1 MPATIVIKCNVH
13 VTRCY
18 DEILESQAHLWY
30 LSTSV
35 LVVGLLMCLKH
46 LVLEVPD
53 NLADLDIICQIQTTH
68 NCMVFLH
75 QDYYLIIMPG
85 LGDFRKV

>member
-1 MPATIVIKCNVH
+1 MFTSH
-13 VTRCY
+13 

-35 LVVGLLMCLKH
+35 LIVGLLMCLEH

-75 QDYYLIIMPG
+75 QDHYLIIMPG

>member
-1 MPATIVIKCNVH
+1 
-13 VTRCY
+13 
-18 DEILESQAHLWY
+18 
-30 LSTSV
+30 
-35 LVVGLLMCLKH
+35 MCLKH